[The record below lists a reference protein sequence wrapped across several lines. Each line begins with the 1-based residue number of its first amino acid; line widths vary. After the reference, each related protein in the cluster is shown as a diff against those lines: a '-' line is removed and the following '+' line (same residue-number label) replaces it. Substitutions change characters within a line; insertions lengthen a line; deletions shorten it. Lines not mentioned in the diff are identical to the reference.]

1 MRDQELVN
9 ALRCVS
15 TAGGPMGDCKKC
27 PFYKTEP
34 VPEDLAGKVNL
45 TEWSSCDVD
54 AVGLAAADRIANQ
67 STHIAA
73 LQKEIEKLRGDLKLH
88 RCATCDFWWEND
100 PRCMNGQSQW
110 GGKTVPKDNYCRYW
124 EHHTDWI
131 PVTERLPEVW
141 RNDETAELVNYMI
154 YSPDFGV
161 DIGNYHA
168 KAKKWLCMALPC
180 TVTHWMPL
188 PTGPEVE

>member
-1 MRDQELVN
+1 MRDLELVN

-27 PFYKTEP
+27 PFCKTEP

-45 TEWSSCDVD
+45 TEWSFCDVD
-54 AVGLAAADRIANQ
+54 AVGLSAADRIANQ

-73 LQKEIEKLRGDLKLH
+73 LQQEIEKLRVQNEQLREAAALVAKESAELLE
-88 RCATCDFWWEND
+88 R
-100 PRCMNGQSQW
+100 R
-110 GGKTVPKDNYCRYW
+110 
-124 EHHTDWI
+124 WI
-131 PVTERLPEVW
+131 PVEERLPEVW

-188 PTGPEVE
+188 PTGPEVEL

>member
-1 MRDQELVN
+1 
-9 ALRCVS
+9 
-15 TAGGPMGDCKKC
+15 MGDCKKC

-45 TEWSSCDVD
+45 TEWPSCDVD

-67 STHIAA
+67 STNIAA
-73 LQKEIEKLRGDLKLH
+73 LQQEIEKLR
-88 RCATCDFWWEND
+88 
-100 PRCMNGQSQW
+100 SQNEQLREAAALVT
-110 GGKTVPKDNYCRYW
+110 KESAELLERR
-124 EHHTDWI
+124 WI
-131 PVTERLPEVW
+131 PVEERLPEVW

-154 YSPDFGV
+154 CSPDFGV

-188 PTGPEVE
+188 PEPPEVEDT